1 MAFIEI
7 EGIGKIEVPEGLSE
21 DQQNQIAQ
29 KVVQDYSEAKS
40 AVSPG
45 GIGDYAA
52 RQAGLTARAA
62 MTPTTLGAL
71 TGAGIG
77 AMVGGVGAAPG
88 AVAGATAGFLTD
100 IGSRVYSSLTGR
112 GKPLNELLE
121 EIKTDIG
128 LPRPATPTERFAQQ
142 AVETT
147 TGLIGPMGAGKLAMQ
162 SVSPVAQRVGQVLTE
177 RPAMQAISG
186 LAGATGAS
194 FAEESGA
201 GPIGQ
206 TVAGLAGALAPSV
219 APISGAALRAAGRAG
234 ATQEEIRRNIEAFA
248 QAGTTP
254 SAGQATGKTLV
265 QGMESSLGR
274 IPGAIGV
281 MREKAMTQ
289 QAEVGQRVKEVAE
302 KLSKVKEPTVAG
314 AGIQR
319 GVEDIFVPR
328 SRAIESGLYNKLD
341 EYIPKF
347 KPVKAKNTYAAL
359 EKLSRPIEGAP
370 ALSRNQL
377 ISNEEITLLKNDLES
392 DLLNAEGDIPFSA
405 LKELRSRIGQKM
417 SSVNL
422 ASNVQ
427 QATYKKIYGAISDDL
442 REAARESGADALTAL
457 SRANKYTKS
466 FHERIDKLQGFIN
479 KNEPEKIYRAAFEG
493 TELGATRL
501 RAVMQSLPK
510 PEQKAVASSFISKMG
525 KALPGQQDELGDV
538 FSTER
543 FLTNWNKLSPEAKQV
558 LFNRFGSD
566 YRKNLDKI
574 AETASMIREGSRVLA
589 NPSGTAAAGVQ
600 PATLAVLATAV
611 AAGQYKL
618 LTGLLTASALSRAS
632 AKAFTNP
639 KYVNWLAENSNIPTS
654 AIPGAISTLSNIAK
668 EDNDQDLA
676 EIAEQL
682 KRQEISKKIGK

>member
-1 MAFIEI
+1 
-7 EGIGKIEVPEGLSE
+7 
-21 DQQNQIAQ
+21 
-29 KVVQDYSEAKS
+29 
-40 AVSPG
+40 
-45 GIGDYAA
+45 
-52 RQAGLTARAA
+52 
-62 MTPTTLGAL
+62 
-71 TGAGIG
+71 
-77 AMVGGVGAAPG
+77 
-88 AVAGATAGFLTD
+88 
-100 IGSRVYSSLTGR
+100 
-112 GKPLNELLE
+112 
-121 EIKTDIG
+121 
-128 LPRPATPTERFAQQ
+128 
-142 AVETT
+142 
-147 TGLIGPMGAGKLAMQ
+147 
-162 SVSPVAQRVGQVLTE
+162 
-177 RPAMQAISG
+177 
-186 LAGATGAS
+186 
-194 FAEESGA
+194 
-201 GPIGQ
+201 
-206 TVAGLAGALAPSV
+206 
-219 APISGAALRAAGRAG
+219 
-234 ATQEEIRRNIEAFA
+234 
-248 QAGTTP
+248 
-254 SAGQATGKTLV
+254 
-265 QGMESSLGR
+265 
-274 IPGAIGV
+274 
-281 MREKAMTQ
+281 
-289 QAEVGQRVKEVAE
+289 
-302 KLSKVKEPTVAG
+302 
-314 AGIQR
+314 
-319 GVEDIFVPR
+319 
-328 SRAIESGLYNKLD
+328 
-341 EYIPKF
+341 
-347 KPVKAKNTYAAL
+347 
-359 EKLSRPIEGAP
+359 
-370 ALSRNQL
+370 
-377 ISNEEITLLKNDLES
+377 LLKNDLES

>member
-1 MAFIEI
+1 
-7 EGIGKIEVPEGLSE
+7 
-21 DQQNQIAQ
+21 
-29 KVVQDYSEAKS
+29 
-40 AVSPG
+40 
-45 GIGDYAA
+45 
-52 RQAGLTARAA
+52 
-62 MTPTTLGAL
+62 
-71 TGAGIG
+71 
-77 AMVGGVGAAPG
+77 
-88 AVAGATAGFLTD
+88 
-100 IGSRVYSSLTGR
+100 
-112 GKPLNELLE
+112 
-121 EIKTDIG
+121 
-128 LPRPATPTERFAQQ
+128 
-142 AVETT
+142 
-147 TGLIGPMGAGKLAMQ
+147 
-162 SVSPVAQRVGQVLTE
+162 
-177 RPAMQAISG
+177 
-186 LAGATGAS
+186 
-194 FAEESGA
+194 
-201 GPIGQ
+201 
-206 TVAGLAGALAPSV
+206 
-219 APISGAALRAAGRAG
+219 
-234 ATQEEIRRNIEAFA
+234 
-248 QAGTTP
+248 
-254 SAGQATGKTLV
+254 
-265 QGMESSLGR
+265 
-274 IPGAIGV
+274 
-281 MREKAMTQ
+281 
-289 QAEVGQRVKEVAE
+289 
-302 KLSKVKEPTVAG
+302 
-314 AGIQR
+314 
-319 GVEDIFVPR
+319 
-328 SRAIESGLYNKLD
+328 
-341 EYIPKF
+341 
-347 KPVKAKNTYAAL
+347 
-359 EKLSRPIEGAP
+359 
-370 ALSRNQL
+370 
-377 ISNEEITLLKNDLES
+377 
-392 DLLNAEGDIPFSA
+392 
-405 LKELRSRIGQKM
+405 M

-574 AETASMIREGSRVLA
+574 AETASMIREGSKVLA

-618 LTGLLTASALSRAS
+618 ITGLLTASALSRAS

-639 KYVNWLAENSNIPTS
+639 KYVKWLAENSKIPTE
-654 AIPGAISTLSNIAK
+654 AIPGAITTLSNIAK

-682 KRQEISKKIGK
+682 RKQEISKKIGK